1 MFTQNGKTD
10 CDYLIV
16 GAGLFGATFARMLAE
31 NGWKCTVI
39 DKRSRVGGNCADH
52 REHNILVHDFG
63 AHIFHTNNKRVWDF
77 VNRFAT
83 FKQYQHN
90 VKAMYHGK
98 VYSLP
103 FNMNTFYQLFGAVLP
118 DKAREVI
125 TSEIKNAHIDSLK
138 GLEQRA
144 VSLVGT
150 TIYNTLVKEYTE
162 KQWGKSCAEL
172 PASIINR
179 LPLRF
184 TYDNNYFNDTYQG
197 LPIEGYTKL
206 VENMLTHENINVV
219 LNTRYEK
226 HVFAPMR
233 KTLYCGPIDEFF
245 DYQLGKLEYRTLKF
259 ETESLPVD
267 NFQGCPVMNYT
278 SHDVPFTRI
287 LEYKHFLHDES
298 RFTIITREYPKTWQ
312 PGDEPYYPVN
322 DDKNTELYKQ
332 YVALAYEHESDV
344 IFGGRLG
351 LYKYYDMDKAID
363 AAMVF
368 ADAEIWL

>member
-10 CDYLIV
+10 CDYLVV

-31 NGWKCTVI
+31 VGWKCTVI
-39 DKRSRVGGNCADH
+39 DKRPRVGGNCADH
-52 REHNILVHDFG
+52 RKHNILVHDYG
-63 AHIFHTNNKRVWDF
+63 AHIFHTSNEQVWAF

-90 VKAMYHGK
+90 VKAMCHGK

-103 FNMNTFYQLFGAVLP
+103 FNMNTFYQLFGTILP
-118 DKAREVI
+118 EQARDVIANEIEKA
-125 TSEIKNAHIDSLK
+125 NIDSLE

-150 TIYNTLVKEYTE
+150 TIYKTLIKEYTE

-184 TYDNNYFNDTYQG
+184 TYDDNYFNDKYQG
-197 LPIEGYTKL
+197 LPVEGYTKL
-206 VENMLTHENINVV
+206 VENMLDHENINVI
-219 LNTRYEK
+219 LNKRYEK
-226 HVFAPMR
+226 HKIVPTR
-233 KTLYCGPIDEFF
+233 KMLYCGPIDEFF
-245 DYQLGKLEYRTLKF
+245 DYQLGKLEYRTLRF
-259 ETESLPVD
+259 ETESMPID

-278 SHDVPFTRI
+278 SHEVSFTRI
-287 LEYKHFLHDES
+287 LEYKHFLKDDS
-298 RFTIITREYPKTWQ
+298 RFTIITREYPKAWQ

-322 DDKNTELYKQ
+322 DERNAALYKQ
-332 YVALAYEHESDV
+332 YIEIAKTLGDNV

-363 AAMVF
+363 AAMTF
-368 ADAEIWL
+368 ANSEIRA